1 MAAHRHRVT
10 IYPTN
15 IHLIATF
22 FVMLLPFVFLIV
34 FAGLAHLAVGTLFL
48 ELAASVSRLAVAYGI
63 AAAAAW
69 IGAISFYRGK
79 LAAVALPVFDVLQ
92 SFPTFAA
99 LPIATHLWGRSDTTV
114 ILFLIITVI
123 WPIFFSILSNVRL
136 MKHDWEESAEIVG
149 LKGFDYLRLFVLP
162 VSIPGLITG
171 SIIGLGEGWEA
182 LVATEIIVHTN
193 TGLGNFFQQYAQ
205 NTPITS
211 FGILGLM
218 VLIFSINKLIWIPLL
233 DWSHRLL
240 EE

>member
-1 MAAHRHRVT
+1 MAAHRHRVP
-10 IYPTN
+10 IYQTKL
-15 IHLIATF
+15 HLVATF
-22 FVMLLPFVFLIV
+22 FFIFLPFLFLIV
-34 FAGLAHLAVGTLFL
+34 FAGVAHLAVGTLFE
-48 ELAASVSRLAVAYGI
+48 ELLASISRLALAYGI
-63 AAAAAW
+63 AVLLAW
-69 IGAISFYRGK
+69 VAAISFYRGK
-79 LAAVALPVFDVLQ
+79 LSAIALPVFDVLQ

-99 LPIATHLWGRSDTTV
+99 LPLATHFWGRSDMTV
-114 ILFLIITVI
+114 VLFLIITVI
-123 WPIFFSILSNVRL
+123 WPIFFSILSNLRL

-149 LKGFDYLRLFVLP
+149 LKGFEYLRLFVLP

-205 NTPITS
+205 NAPITT
-211 FGILGLM
+211 FGILGLL

-233 DWSHRLL
+233 DWSHKLL